1 MLNKLL
7 REIVGIVVGK
17 NVESIA
23 DLLNSPKYVNE
34 FNIAKKLDITINQT
48 RNILY
53 RVSEFGLVSS
63 IRKKDKKKGWYTYF
77 WKFEILKCLE
87 FFRDHLVKLRDELG
101 TQINSREKNKFYIC
115 ERCSIESNEEEA
127 LLNSYTCNE
136 CGEIFTIKDNEK
148 IIKDLKRNYS
158 KIVEELK
165 IVESEIQK
173 EKAILEK
180 VKQKEIKKQEKE
192 TLKKKEDA
200 AQKRKLAREEN
211 AKKKAAEKNP
221 VLKKVPKAKVE
232 KKKSVPKKTK
242 PSTKK

>member
-87 FFRDHLVKLRDELG
+87 FFRDHLTKLRDDFA

-136 CGEIFTIKDNEK
+136 CGDIFTIKENEK

-192 TLKKKEDA
+192 
-200 AQKRKLAREEN
+200 KL
-211 AKKKAAEKNP
+211 KKKAAEKNP

>member
-87 FFRDHLVKLRDELG
+87 FFRDHLTKLRDDFA

-136 CGEIFTIKDNEK
+136 CGDIFTIKENE
-148 IIKDLKRNYS
+148 
-158 KIVEELK
+158 
-165 IVESEIQK
+165 
-173 EKAILEK
+173 
-180 VKQKEIKKQEKE
+180 KEIKKQEKE

>member
-87 FFRDHLVKLRDELG
+87 FFRDHLTKLRDDFA

-136 CGEIFTIKDNEK
+136 CGDIFT
-148 IIKDLKRNYS
+148 
-158 KIVEELK
+158 
-165 IVESEIQK
+165 
-173 EKAILEK
+173 
-180 VKQKEIKKQEKE
+180 
-192 TLKKKEDA
+192 
-200 AQKRKLAREEN
+200 REEN

>member
-87 FFRDHLVKLRDELG
+87 FFRDHLTKLRVEKRK
-101 TQINSREKNKFYIC
+101 NS
-115 ERCSIESNEEEA
+115 
-127 LLNSYTCNE
+127 
-136 CGEIFTIKDNEK
+136 IF
-148 IIKDLKRNYS
+148 
-158 KIVEELK
+158 
-165 IVESEIQK
+165 
-173 EKAILEK
+173 
-180 VKQKEIKKQEKE
+180 EKE
-192 TLKKKEDA
+192 VALNLMKKK
-200 AQKRKLAREEN
+200 LY
-211 AKKKAAEKNP
+211 
-221 VLKKVPKAKVE
+221 
-232 KKKSVPKKTK
+232 
-242 PSTKK
+242 

>member
-87 FFRDHLVKLRDELG
+87 FFRDHLTKLRDDFA

-136 CGEIFTIKDNEK
+136 CGDIFMIKENEK
-148 IIKDLKRNYS
+148 I
-158 KIVEELK
+158 
-165 IVESEIQK
+165 
-173 EKAILEK
+173 
-180 VKQKEIKKQEKE
+180 KQKEIKKQEKE